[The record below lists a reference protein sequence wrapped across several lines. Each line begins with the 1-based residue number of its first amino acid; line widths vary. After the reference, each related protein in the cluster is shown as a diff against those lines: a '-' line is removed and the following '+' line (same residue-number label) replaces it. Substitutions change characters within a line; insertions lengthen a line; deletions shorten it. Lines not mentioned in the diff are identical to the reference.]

1 LDVENKHDALDNRTN
16 ISGQYIFIRLW
27 SRSVNKT
34 FIALLFGIVSSML
47 TTIPAVAQTADNTQT
62 LPDAKPGEC
71 YAKVI
76 TPAKFTTRSE
86 EVVVQDASER
96 IKTVPAKFEERE
108 QTVVISEASQR
119 VTVVPATYTEETET
133 VVLQPAENNWI
144 QSGSGG
150 IPASPGALEG
160 IARSGIALASVEVG
174 SCFNEYFT
182 PSEYKTET
190 QRIMTRE
197 ASEKIVVIPAQYE
210 TVEERVVVKEA
221 YTRSV
226 DIPATYRSESESVL
240 VEPARSVWKK
250 GRGPIEKIDNT
261 SGEIMCLVEIP
272 ARYETLTKTV
282 LDKPATTKTVDVPA
296 VYKTMKVKRLVKPAT
311 ENRVAVAAEFDSV
324 NTKVKVADAGF
335 FWLKKGEAA
344 NNEARAS
351 GREVCLVEQK
361 AQTRTVKK
369 EVIKTPATTAVVDVP
384 AQFETVKVSRL
395 TDPATETR
403 TTVPARTKTVTRQV
417 QIAPSTMEWRRIL
430 CETNTTPEL
439 ITSIQRAL
447 KREGYNPGSLDGVIG
462 QATLVAL
469 EEYQTK
475 ENLDRGGL
483 TYETLKSLK
492 VQ

>member
-1 LDVENKHDALDNRTN
+1 M
-16 ISGQYIFIRLW
+16 
-27 SRSVNKT
+27 NKT
-34 FIALLFGIVSSML
+34 FSALFGGIVSIVL
-47 TTIPAVAQTADNTQT
+47 TTMPVHAQTEDDTQT

-86 EVVVQDASER
+86 EVVVQDESER

-108 QTVVISEASQR
+108 QTVVVSDASQR
-119 VTVVPATYTEETET
+119 ITAVSATFSEETET

-144 QSGSGG
+144 LSGSEDL
-150 IPASPGALEG
+150 PASPGALEG
-160 IARSGIALASVEVG
+160 IVRSGIELESVEAG

-182 PSEYKTET
+182 PAEYKTET

-197 ASEKIVVIPAQYE
+197 ASEKIVIIPAEHE

-226 DIPATYRSESESVL
+226 DVPATYRSESESVL

-250 GRGPIEKIDNT
+250 GRGPVEKIDNI

-282 LDKPATTKTVDVPA
+282 LDKPATTKTVEVPA
-296 VYKTMKVKRLVKPAT
+296 VYETYQVKRLVKPAS
-311 ENRVAVAAEFDSV
+311 ENRVPVAAQFDSID
-324 NTKVKVADAGF
+324 TKVKVTDAGF
-335 FWLKKGEAA
+335 FWLKKGESA
-344 NNEARAS
+344 NDNARSS

-369 EVIKTPATTAVVDVP
+369 EVVKTPATAAVAEIP
-384 AQFETVKVSRL
+384 AEYETIKVSRL
-395 TDPATETR
+395 IEPASESR
-403 TTVPARTKTVTRQV
+403 VTVPARTKTVTRQV
-417 QIAPSTMEWRRIL
+417 QVAPSTMQWRQIL

-447 KREGYNPGSLDGVIG
+447 KREGYNPGTLDGVIG

-483 TYETLKSLK
+483 TYETLKALK

>member
-1 LDVENKHDALDNRTN
+1 M
-16 ISGQYIFIRLW
+16 
-27 SRSVNKT
+27 NKT
-34 FIALLFGIVSSML
+34 FVALYGGIFSSLL
-47 TTIPAVAQTADNTQT
+47 TTMPALAQTADNTQT

-86 EVVVQDASER
+86 EIVVQDASER
-96 IKTVPAKFEERE
+96 IKTVPAKFEDEE
-108 QTVVISEASQR
+108 QTVVVREASQR
-119 VTVVPATYTEETET
+119 VTVIPATYSEETET
-133 VVLQPAENNWI
+133 VVVQPAENNWI
-144 QSGSGG
+144 LSGSGG
-150 IPASPGALEG
+150 LPASPGALEG
-160 IARSGIALASVEVG
+160 IVRSGIELTSVDVG
-174 SCFNEYFT
+174 TCFNEYFT
-182 PSEYKTET
+182 PAEYKTESQT
-190 QRIMTRE
+190 IMTRE
-197 ASEKIVVIPAQYE
+197 ASEKIVVVPAQVE

-250 GRGPIEKIDNT
+250 GRGPIEKIDNL

-296 VYKTMKVKRLVKPAT
+296 VYKTMEVKRLVKPAS
-311 ENRVAVAAEFDSV
+311 ENRVAVAAVFDTV
-324 NTKVKVADAGF
+324 ETKVKVADAGF
-335 FWLKKGEAA
+335 FWLKKGESA
-344 NNEARAS
+344 NDEARSS

-361 AQTRTVKK
+361 AQTRIVKR
-369 EVIKTPATTAVVDVP
+369 EVIKTPATTTVVDVP
-384 AQFETVKVSRL
+384 AQYETVKVSRL
-395 TDPATETR
+395 VTPATESR

-417 QIAPSTMEWRRIL
+417 QIAPSTMEWRQIL

-462 QATLVAL
+462 KATLVAL

-483 TYETLKSLK
+483 TYETLKALK

>member
-1 LDVENKHDALDNRTN
+1 
-16 ISGQYIFIRLW
+16 
-27 SRSVNKT
+27 VNKIFVT
-34 FIALLFGIVSSML
+34 LIGGIVGSLL
-47 TTIPAVAQTADNTQT
+47 TATVYAETKDNTQT

-96 IKTVPAKFEERE
+96 IKTVPAKFEERD
-108 QTVVISEASQR
+108 QTIVIRDASRR
-119 VTVVPATYTEETET
+119 VSVVPATYSEEIET
-133 VVLQPAENNWI
+133 VVMQPAENNWI
-144 QSGSGG
+144 LSGSGG
-150 IPASPGALEG
+150 APASPGALEG
-160 IARSGIALASVEVG
+160 IAQSGIVLTDVEVG
-174 SCFNEYFT
+174 SCFREFFT
-182 PSEYKTET
+182 PAEYKTEP

-197 ASEKIVVIPAQYE
+197 ATENIVVIPAEYE
-210 TVEERVVVKEA
+210 SVDERVVVKEA
-221 YTRSV
+221 YTRTV

-261 SGEIMCLVEIP
+261 SGEIMCLVEVP

-282 LDKPATTKTVDVPA
+282 LDKPATSKTVDVPA
-296 VYKTMKVKRLVKPAT
+296 VYKTVKVSRLVKPAS
-311 ENRVAVAAEFDSV
+311 ENRVAVSAVFETV
-324 NTKVKVADAGF
+324 NAKVKVADAGF
-335 FWLKKGEAA
+335 FWLKKGESA
-344 NNEARAS
+344 NEDARAS

-361 AQTRTVKK
+361 AKTRTVKK
-369 EVIKTPATTAVVDVP
+369 EVVKTPASTKVVEVP
-384 AQFETVKVSRL
+384 AQSETIKVSRL
-395 TDPATETR
+395 AAPATESR

-417 QIAPSTMEWRRIL
+417 QIAPSTMEWRQIL

-447 KREGYNPGSLDGVIG
+447 KREGYDPGSLDGVIG

-469 EEYQTK
+469 EEYQVE

>member
-1 LDVENKHDALDNRTN
+1 M
-16 ISGQYIFIRLW
+16 
-27 SRSVNKT
+27 NKT
-34 FIALLFGIVSSML
+34 FVALFVGIVSSLL
-47 TTIPAVAQTADNTQT
+47 TTIPAHAQTADNTQT

-86 EVVVQDASER
+86 EVIVQEESER
-96 IKTVPAKFEERE
+96 IKTVPAKFEQRE
-108 QTVVISEASQR
+108 QTVVVREASQR
-119 VTVVPATYTEETET
+119 VTVVPAAFSEETET

-144 QSGSGG
+144 LSGSSGA
-150 IPASPGALEG
+150 PASPGALEG
-160 IARSGIALASVEVG
+160 IVRSGIELASVEVG

-182 PSEYKTET
+182 PAEYKTET

-197 ASEKIVVIPAQYE
+197 ASEKIVVLPAQYE

-250 GRGPIEKIDNT
+250 GRGPVEKIDNLT
-261 SGEIMCLVEIP
+261 GEIMCLVEIP

-296 VYKTMKVKRLVKPAT
+296 VYKTIQVKRLVKPAS
-311 ENRVAVAAEFDSV
+311 ENRVAVAAEFDTVS
-324 NTKVKVADAGF
+324 TKVKVADAGF
-335 FWLKKGEAA
+335 FWLKKGESA
-344 NNEARAS
+344 NEDARAS
-351 GREVCLVEQK
+351 GREVCLVEQP
-361 AQTRTVKK
+361 AQTRTVKR
-369 EVIKTPATTAVVDVP
+369 EVVKTPATTQVVEVP
-384 AQFETVKVSRL
+384 AQYETVQVSRL
-395 TDPATETR
+395 SAPATESR
-403 TTVPARTKTVTRQV
+403 TMVPARTKTVTRQV
-417 QIAPSTMEWRRIL
+417 QVAPSTMEWRQIL

-462 QATLVAL
+462 QATMVAL

-483 TYETLKSLK
+483 TYETLKALK

>member
-1 LDVENKHDALDNRTN
+1 
-16 ISGQYIFIRLW
+16 
-27 SRSVNKT
+27 VNKT
-34 FIALLFGIVSSML
+34 LVSLFVGLVGSLFATM
-47 TTIPAVAQTADNTQT
+47 PAYAQTADNTQT
-62 LPDAKPGEC
+62 LPNAKPGEC

-108 QTVVISEASQR
+108 QTVVVREASQR
-119 VTVVPATYTEETET
+119 VAVIPATFGDETET
-133 VVLQPAENNWI
+133 IVMQPAENNWI
-144 QSGSGG
+144 LSDSGG
-150 IPASPGALEG
+150 APASPGALEG
-160 IARSGIALASVEVG
+160 IVRSGIVLTSVDVG
-174 SCFNEYFT
+174 SCFREFYT
-182 PSEYKTET
+182 PAEYKTES
-190 QRIMTRE
+190 RRVLTRD
-197 ASEKIVVIPAQYE
+197 ASEKIVVIPAQFE

-250 GRGPIEKIDNT
+250 GRGPIERIDNQ

-282 LDKPATTKTVDVPA
+282 LDKPASTKTVDVPA
-296 VYKTMKVKRLVKPAT
+296 VYKTMKVRRLAKPAT
-311 ENRVAVAAEFDSV
+311 ENRVAIAAEYDTIT
-324 NTKVKVADAGF
+324 TKVKVADAGF

-344 NNEARAS
+344 NADARSS

-369 EVIKTPATTAVVDVP
+369 EVIKTPATTSVVEVP
-384 AQFETVKVSRL
+384 AQYETVNVSRL
-395 TDPATETR
+395 VAPATETR
-403 TTVPARTKTVTRQV
+403 VSVPARTKTVTRQV
-417 QIAPSTMEWRRIL
+417 QTAPSTMEWRQIL

-447 KREGYNPGSLDGVIG
+447 KREGYNPGSVDGVVG

-483 TYETLKSLK
+483 TYQTLKALK

>member
-1 LDVENKHDALDNRTN
+1 
-16 ISGQYIFIRLW
+16 
-27 SRSVNKT
+27 VNKP
-34 FIALLFGIVSSML
+34 FLALFVALTSGIVGSL
-47 TTIPAVAQTADNTQT
+47 LVILPAHAQTADNTQT

-96 IKTVPAKFEERE
+96 IKTIPAKFEESE
-108 QTVVISEASQR
+108 QTVVVREASRR
-119 VTVVPATYTEETET
+119 VTVVPATYSEESET
-133 VVLQPAENNWI
+133 VVMQPAENNWI
-144 QSGSGG
+144 LSGSGG
-150 IPASPGALEG
+150 APASPGALEG
-160 IARSGIALASVEVG
+160 IVRSGIELASVDEG
-174 SCFNEYFT
+174 SCFREYYT
-182 PSEYKTET
+182 PAEYKTESR
-190 QRIMTRE
+190 RIMTRE
-197 ASEKIVVIPAQYE
+197 ASEKIVVIPAQFE

-221 YTRSV
+221 YTRTV

-250 GRGPIEKIDNT
+250 GRGPIERIDNT

-282 LDKPATTKTVDVPA
+282 LDKPASTKTVDVPA
-296 VYKTMKVKRLVKPAT
+296 VYKNIKVKRLIKPAT
-311 ENRVAVAAEFDSV
+311 ENRVDIAAEFDTIS
-324 NTKVKVADAGF
+324 TKVKVADAGF
-335 FWLKKGEAA
+335 FWLKKGESA
-344 NNEARAS
+344 NADSRSS

-361 AQTRTVKK
+361 AQTRTVKR
-369 EVIKTPATTAVVDVP
+369 EVVKSPATTSVVEVP
-384 AQFETVKVSRL
+384 AQYESVKVSRL
-395 TDPATETR
+395 TAPATESR
-403 TTVPARTKTVTRQV
+403 TAVPARTKTVTRQV
-417 QIAPSTMEWRRIL
+417 QVAPSTMEWRQIL

-475 ENLDRGGL
+475 KNLDRGGL